1 MHMTSRR
8 APSPPSKETTPWLL
22 GLATR
27 LLARALNMPEPLLY
41 DTGIFV
47 FAQVQAIESSVGRRL
62 CPIRLWR
69 RFRIWQQR
77 SAR

>member
-1 MHMTSRR
+1 MRRISRR
-8 APSPPSKETTPWLL
+8 DRSPSITGTPPWLL
-22 GLATR
+22 GFAIQ
-27 LLARALNMPEPLLY
+27 LLARVLNMPEPLLY

-47 FAQVQAIESSVGRRL
+47 FAQVQAVESGVGRRL

-69 RFRIWQQR
+69 RFRNWQR